1 MVYVVISSLWELL
14 EANERDSSTGGLQ
27 RTSEVLL
34 NLVSL
39 PGNKANTSYSTVSIP
54 MCDAN
59 YLSRKRHMKSHGRT
73 HIMY

>member
-39 PGNKANTSYSTVSIP
+39 PGNKASKYLLLYSVYTNV
-54 MCDAN
+54 
-59 YLSRKRHMKSHGRT
+59 
-73 HIMY
+73 